1 MARKDMRNESSYPF
15 QNETKASRYKED
27 EVINA
32 TSKANNEKTQVTN
45 IL

>member
-1 MARKDMRNESSYPF
+1 MINESSAHF
-15 QNETKASRYKED
+15 QDNETKASRYKED

-32 TSKANNEKTQVTN
+32 TSKANEKTQVTN